1 MRKVQP
7 AAVRLVTLFVTL
19 VLGSAVPAAAQRSW
33 DVAGFTGGWWGRPE
47 EASTPERYDDE
58 WFGAWVGSMSV
69 GRYWSPFIKTEIDA
83 TLSSEGDRYVTQQVV
98 LPGERSP
105 RFFSTE
111 TQHQERSVA
120 ALLTLQAGRNW
131 WVHPFIQGGVSV
143 DWDRVRTTAFPI
155 LIGGGGRDP
164 SGHAGRGGRRRQVL
178 HERTQLLSRRR
189 PDVVWRRRHARAVP
203 NGLRH
208 RFLARP
214 GLRPKQGSS
223 ADTEPV

>member
-155 LIGGGGRDP
+155 LIGATPVFPPQPEVEGETRQVTRGVVAGGAKFYMSERSFFRADVRTSFGGGAT
-164 SGHAGRGGRRRQVL
+164 HVQF
-178 HERTQLLSRRR
+178 RTGFGI
-189 PDVVWRRRHARAVP
+189 D
-203 NGLRH
+203 
-208 RFLARP
+208 F
-214 GLRPKQGSS
+214 
-223 ADTEPV
+223 